1 MIGFRSKIDF
11 RKISTFVGG
20 NFLIRC
26 PILSQSIVMFRNFNH
41 FWKRKQQKKKK
52 IPTNYLCNY
61 LHFYKVLGKVPF
73 ITIKSG
79 IATYYTKLIY
89 ALPDELPNDVWL
101 KILRNE
107 EILRNFN
114 YFAPA
119 EIISGTDT
127 HEIWKKRCQRFQF
140 WLT

>member
-41 FWKRKQQKKKK
+41 FRKRKQQKKKKKK

-73 ITIKSG
+73 TTSKSG
-79 IATYYTKLIY
+79 IGTYYTKPYICI
-89 ALPDELPNDVWL
+89 A
-101 KILRNE
+101 
-107 EILRNFN
+107 
-114 YFAPA
+114 
-119 EIISGTDT
+119 
-127 HEIWKKRCQRFQF
+127 
-140 WLT
+140 